1 MQKKVIASPL
11 APKAVGPYSQAIA
24 AGTTLYVS
32 GQLPIDAATGL
43 MAEGIEAQTQ
53 RALENISA
61 ILAEA
66 GYALSDVVK
75 TTVLLQDIGDFA
87 AMNGVYA
94 TYFTGALPARVCYEV
109 ARLPMG
115 ARVEID
121 AVAVKACRVGAVRA
135 GRLRVAAP
143 RATAPHGGM
152 YRLPA
157 ACGTVHLRFGGVAHS
172 DSEERFV
179 DSFRELFRFERPV
192 LRFLAFF
199 LTLPQKVIPF
209 TKPI

>member
-43 MAEGIEAQTQ
+43 MAEGIEAQTR

-87 AMNGVYA
+87 AMNGQGV
-94 TYFTGALPARVCYEV
+94 TSRGCPGGETPLCGPSFDGAAR
-109 ARLPMG
+109 
-115 ARVEID
+115 
-121 AVAVKACRVGAVRA
+121 
-135 GRLRVAAP
+135 
-143 RATAPHGGM
+143 GG

-157 ACGTVHLRFGGVAHS
+157 ACGTVHLRFGGVARS

>member
-43 MAEGIEAQTQ
+43 MAEGIEAQTR

-135 GRLRVAAP
+135 GRLRFAAP
-143 RATAPHGGM
+143 RSTAPHGGCIVC
-152 YRLPA
+152 RRRAGRFIFGLEGLPIPIPKRDSSI
-157 ACGTVHLRFGGVAHS
+157 RFGSYSGLSV
-172 DSEERFV
+172 RFCGF
-179 DSFRELFRFERPV
+179 SLFS
-192 LRFLAFF
+192 
-199 LTLPQKVIPF
+199 
-209 TKPI
+209 

>member
-1 MQKKVIASPL
+1 MYAYIDSFRKFGKTNTDNQSIKIKRPY
-11 APKAVGPYSQAIA
+11 PTTAVGPYSQAIA

-43 MAEGIEAQTQ
+43 MAEGIEAQTR

-121 AVAVKACRVGAVRA
+121 AVAVKA
-135 GRLRVAAP
+135 
-143 RATAPHGGM
+143 
-152 YRLPA
+152 
-157 ACGTVHLRFGGVAHS
+157 
-172 DSEERFV
+172 
-179 DSFRELFRFERPV
+179 
-192 LRFLAFF
+192 
-199 LTLPQKVIPF
+199 
-209 TKPI
+209 

>member
-43 MAEGIEAQTQ
+43 MAEGIEAQTR

-87 AMNGVYA
+87 G
-94 TYFTGALPARVCYEV
+94 
-109 ARLPMG
+109 ARLLRGG
-115 ARVEID
+115 ASADGCARRDRRRGGQGLTSRGCPGGETPLCGPSFD
-121 AVAVKACRVGAVRA
+121 GAARWV
-135 GRLRVAAP
+135 
-143 RATAPHGGM
+143 

-179 DSFRELFRFERPV
+179 DSFRELFRFECPV

>member
-94 TYFTGALPARVCYEV
+94 TYFTGALPAR
-109 ARLPMG
+109 
-115 ARVEID
+115 ARVS
-121 AVAVKACRVGAVRA
+121 AH
-135 GRLRVAAP
+135 
-143 RATAPHGGM
+143 TAPC
-152 YRLPA
+152 L
-157 ACGTVHLRFGGVAHS
+157 
-172 DSEERFV
+172 
-179 DSFRELFRFERPV
+179 
-192 LRFLAFF
+192 
-199 LTLPQKVIPF
+199 
-209 TKPI
+209 

>member
-1 MQKKVIASPL
+1 M
-11 APKAVGPYSQAIA
+11 Y
-24 AGTTLYVS
+24 
-32 GQLPIDAATGL
+32 L

-121 AVAVKACRVGAVRA
+121 AVAVKA
-135 GRLRVAAP
+135 
-143 RATAPHGGM
+143 
-152 YRLPA
+152 
-157 ACGTVHLRFGGVAHS
+157 
-172 DSEERFV
+172 
-179 DSFRELFRFERPV
+179 
-192 LRFLAFF
+192 
-199 LTLPQKVIPF
+199 
-209 TKPI
+209 

>member
-32 GQLPIDAATGL
+32 GQLPIDA
-43 MAEGIEAQTQ
+43 AQTQ

-121 AVAVKACRVGAVRA
+121 AVAVKA
-135 GRLRVAAP
+135 
-143 RATAPHGGM
+143 
-152 YRLPA
+152 
-157 ACGTVHLRFGGVAHS
+157 
-172 DSEERFV
+172 
-179 DSFRELFRFERPV
+179 
-192 LRFLAFF
+192 
-199 LTLPQKVIPF
+199 
-209 TKPI
+209 